1 MKKCVSVFFVFC
13 FGLNTISYAQSHE
26 AKQLLLDV
34 EKLASLKNI
43 LTDLKKGYEI
53 VSGGYNTIKNISEG
67 NFNLHETFLNSLLEI
82 SPAVKKYK
90 RIADIIAAQARIVTE
105 YKTAFRQFRESDQF
119 TAGEIDYISN
129 VYKNLFNQSVKN
141 LDALVSVVTA
151 NQLRMSDDERIG
163 AIDDVW
169 KEVQNELMFL
179 RHFNSSTKILAVQR
193 AKEANDVSAINQIY
207 NVNH

>member
-13 FGLNTISYAQSHE
+13 FGFNSISYAQSHE

-67 NFNLHETFLNSLLEI
+67 NFNLHENFLNSLLEI

-90 RIADIIAAQARIVTE
+90 RITDIIAAQVKIVEE
-105 YKTAFRQFRESDQF
+105 YKAAFRQFRESDQF
-119 TAGEIDYISN
+119 TTGEIDYISN

-141 LDALVSVVTA
+141 LDALVTVVTA
-151 NQLRMSDDERIG
+151 NQLRMSDDERIT

-169 KEVQNELMFL
+169 KDVQNELMFL
-179 RHFNSSTKILAVQR
+179 RHFNGSTRILAMQR
-193 AKEANDVSAINQIY
+193 IKEANDVSAINQIY